1 MCIAMQDTSIR
12 DQNISFLN
20 SCMRLPLYL
29 DESQTTN
36 KRIFCVDGASGYIG
50 GAIVGRLLIAGNTVH
65 GTICSNP
72 QDTRY
77 DPMRSMDG
85 AKDRIHLF
93 LADVSKKE
101 SFDEAICGC
110 DVVIRVASPVSVRAQ
125 VEVSCGQKNLY
136 LIDVAWIAQ
145 AKSHA
150 RALHG
155 HRLDGQ

>member
-1 MCIAMQDTSIR
+1 MQDTSIR

-36 KRIFCVDGASGYIG
+36 KRIFCVDGASGCTG
-50 GAIVGRLLIAGNTVH
+50 GAIVERLLIAGNTVH

-125 VEVSCGQKNLY
+125 VEVSRPAVEGVENALDAIK
-136 LIDVAWIAQ
+136 
-145 AKSHA
+145 KSGEMFS
-150 RALHG
+150 LVYTGSLSGG
-155 HRLDGQ
+155 HRG